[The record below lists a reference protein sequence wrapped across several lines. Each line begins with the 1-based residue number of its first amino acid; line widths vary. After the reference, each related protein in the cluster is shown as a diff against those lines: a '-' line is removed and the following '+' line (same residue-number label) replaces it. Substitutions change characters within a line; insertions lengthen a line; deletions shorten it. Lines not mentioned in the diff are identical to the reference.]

1 MSPAV
6 TFELLDDPA
15 RWESAEARWRAFVDD
30 PGTRVGFWCDP
41 HVMRSE
47 SCGEAP
53 RRVLVAE
60 VRRDGRLV
68 ALVPFKLGR
77 DRVPLRLGLARLGS
91 LRAKR
96 AMLYEASFAVA
107 EGEDRSR
114 VLQVALAELPHSHHC
129 GCDLAVVPEWDLPAD
144 GGTPFTGALPRPAQM
159 AYRILMPPSAD
170 AYLSGMKRTTRHKLQ
185 GEARKLERAMEGR
198 LALRSYRRPDQVEEF
213 RTHAQRIWERSWHAK
228 ADTNSLPGVRFLQD
242 MAERGWLRA
251 YVMFGLD
258 TPLAFALG
266 YQYRKVFN
274 YQNTGYD
281 PEYQRFSPGKV
292 LNFLFVQRLYDEDP
306 PDIVD
311 FGFGE
316 NQYKL
321 VLCNDTRAQA
331 GFWVP
336 MTARGHCITAATRA
350 LDAAHRGGK
359 ALLDRTGLVRLLK
372 RRIRTTD
379 GAAAEKAGEPPAPSS
394 STPEGA

>member
-144 GGTPFTGALPRPAQM
+144 GGTPFSGALPRPAQM

-251 YVMFGLD
+251 YVSG
-258 TPLAFALG
+258 G
-266 YQYRKVFN
+266 
-274 YQNTGYD
+274 D
-281 PEYQRFSPGKV
+281 PRDACLSQLERYE
-292 LNFLFVQRLYDEDP
+292 NAA
-306 PDIVD
+306 PD
-311 FGFGE
+311 G
-316 NQYKL
+316 
-321 VLCNDTRAQA
+321 
-331 GFWVP
+331 
-336 MTARGHCITAATRA
+336 
-350 LDAAHRGGK
+350 
-359 ALLDRTGLVRLLK
+359 
-372 RRIRTTD
+372 
-379 GAAAEKAGEPPAPSS
+379 
-394 STPEGA
+394 